1 MSAARAASVPRP
13 SRAARTAAAA
23 LAAVAALAL
32 AAAAHAA
39 DTETFTY
46 SGDSVRATLAKG
58 SERAV
63 LTGHATVRSS
73 DVLIT
78 ADQIELLGEDFTV
91 AIATG
96 SVHVADAKRGIDLTA
111 ANLWYDREAKIAR
124 IKGSAVMA
132 DLENEIVVKGG
143 YLEDRDTEGLTIVQ
157 IGVRI
162 FRKDMVCRAEFAKYW
177 RDRKILELTGMPWVS
192 RKNDEYRATKITIDL
207 DTEEIVLE
215 GSVEGTASMEEEEEP
230 AGEEAAAP
238 VEGAATSG
246 APVGGAAGSAAPDGG
261 ASTGEPASGEPAPE
275 AGEAAHAP

>member
-1 MSAARAASVPRP
+1 MSEARAA
-13 SRAARTAAAA
+13 AAAF
-23 LAAVAALAL
+23 AAVAAFAL
-32 AAAAHAA
+32 TAAAHAA
-39 DTETFTY
+39 GTETFTY

-63 LTGHATVRSS
+63 LTGHATVRSD

-124 IKGSAVMA
+124 IKGSAEMA
-132 DLENEIVVKGG
+132 DLANEIVVKGG
-143 YLEDRDTEGLTIVQ
+143 FLEDRDTEGLTIVQ

-177 RDRKILELTGMPWVS
+177 RDKKILELTGMPWVS
-192 RKNDEYRATKITIDL
+192 RKNDEYRATKITINL
-207 DTEEIVLE
+207 DTEEIVLTGDVQ
-215 GSVEGTASMEEEEEP
+215 GSVVMEEEQAEE
-230 AGEEAAAP
+230 ETAAP
-238 VEGAATSG
+238 VEEPAAEGAATPV
-246 APVGGAAGSAAPDGG
+246 APGAA
-261 ASTGEPASGEPAPE
+261 APE
-275 AGEAAHAP
+275 AGEAAGAP